1 MNKKWKGKRAHILRE
16 FQENPLITR
25 ACQKIGIARSTYY
38 RWYNYDADFR
48 QDVDHAQNRGREKL
62 TDFAESKLL
71 ENIRNNQ
78 YASIA
83 YWLSHNTTR
92 YRTYPKNVYTDEI
105 RQLRMAEKALEEIG
119 GLLAKDAG
127 YESLKRLVDNEIN
140 RINHESPLRNS

>member
-1 MNKKWKGKRAHILRE
+1 MNKKWKGKRARILKE
-16 FQENPLITR
+16 FQDNPLITR

-38 RWYNYDADFR
+38 RWYTQDAEFR
-48 QDVDHAQNRGREKL
+48 SDVDSAQKRGREKL

-92 YRTYPKNVYTDEI
+92 YRAYPKNVYTDEI

-119 GLLAKDAG
+119 GMLARDAG
-127 YESLKRLVDNEIN
+127 YEALKRLVDDEVK
-140 RINHESPLRNS
+140 RIDRESPLRNT